1 MIAPQYFN
9 KEQTPLKYY
18 HFLRVILIF
27 VVIAR
32 IVQGAQL
39 LRSAPDAY
47 SIFYAV
53 AGLLLTIAAAAGMNS
68 LKWYGVLA
76 LFGIWGLSILD
87 SIVALVIIHT
97 YQLTYPSISTT
108 IGQIISC
115 GIAAVLNWIYF
126 MKRRLLFS
134 PMPKNVQPM
143 QIDAERT
150 VVPDS
155 PPVEIPTPAAPP
167 LLPELRLF
175 ALRRVHILHQLRN
188 ICRKSAADISLNRT
202 SNARRFPG
210 GRFVCAL
217 VYFA

>member
-18 HFLRVILIF
+18 HFLRIILILG
-27 VVIAR
+27 VIAR
-32 IVQGAQL
+32 FVQGAQL
-39 LRSAPDAY
+39 LRSNPNAY
-47 SIFYAV
+47 SLIYAV
-53 AGLLLTIAAAAGMNS
+53 VGLLLTIAAAVGMNS

-97 YQLTYPSISTT
+97 YQLTNPSASTT
-108 IGQIISC
+108 IGQIIGC
-115 GIAAVLNWIYF
+115 GIVAVPSWIYF

-134 PMPKNVQPM
+134 PLPKNAQPM
-143 QIDAERT
+143 QINAEYT

-155 PPVEIPTPAAPP
+155 PPCRESGTRSARLHAAPT
-167 LLPELRLF
+167 LLQKLRLF

-188 ICRKSAADISLNRT
+188 IR
-202 SNARRFPG
+202 
-210 GRFVCAL
+210 
-217 VYFA
+217 